1 MLFARAKRQQN
12 GNILINEIKGRDS
25 SSSNGERCL
34 WLKHTQRSV
43 KYENVSHLAT
53 AKQNNFATVCRWRS
67 ERLEVVPPL
76 LEDNIVEINC
86 ALPACV
92 PWHLGQHENRFGKLA
107 EEPNSHWTEI
117 KLCCLTVFCD
127 NFQRKH
133 HTHTHTPWPRLR
145 TQKFIY
151 ECRAHVLCVRN
162 KIENSLNAVSL
173 DGWPSLDRIRMVSK
187 HLTLQSHSLSIST
200 YMYVVC
206 LLSIKSKF
214 PVVRG
219 IDWIARL
226 AMLAYHACSTVA
238 TATYM
243 PMPFGNRKPICKFPN
258 APHCLCKIAM
268 CQFHRNIQPRL
279 SSMTIFG
286 ESHSYFLSV
295 WWNRHVSSARN
306 TLSRV
311 RDMPRWQSC
320 VDSIREMHAM
330 QDAQYNTSL
339 DTGRVLVFHL
349 IHSTI
354 QR

>member
-1 MLFARAKRQQN
+1 MNAVRTF
-12 GNILINEIKGRDS
+12 
-25 SSSNGERCL
+25 C
-34 WLKHTQRSV
+34 
-43 KYENVSHLAT
+43 
-53 AKQNNFATVCRWRS
+53 VC
-67 ERLEVVPPL
+67 E
-76 LEDNIVEINC
+76 
-86 ALPACV
+86 
-92 PWHLGQHENRFGKLA
+92 
-107 EEPNSHWTEI
+107 
-117 KLCCLTVFCD
+117 
-127 NFQRKH
+127 
-133 HTHTHTPWPRLR
+133 
-145 TQKFIY
+145 
-151 ECRAHVLCVRN
+151 N

-206 LLSIKSKF
+206 LLSIESKF

-219 IDWIARL
+219 IDWIAR
-226 AMLAYHACSTVA
+226 LAYHACSTVA

-268 CQFHRNIQPRL
+268 CQFHRNIQPIDLRL

-339 DTGRVLVFHL
+339 DTRRVLVFHL

>member
-12 GNILINEIKGRDS
+12 GNILINEIKGRDSS

-53 AKQNNFATVCRWRS
+53 AKQNNFATVCRWRR
-67 ERLEVVPPL
+67 ERVEMMSPL

-92 PWHLGQHENRFGKLA
+92 CHGISANIKIDSANWQKSPIHIERKLNYA
-107 EEPNSHWTEI
+107 AWQCFAIISNVST
-117 KLCCLTVFCD
+117 
-127 NFQRKH
+127 
-133 HTHTHTPWPRLR
+133 THTHTPWPRLR

-151 ECRAHVLCVRN
+151 ECRAHFLCVRKQN
-162 KIENSLNAVSL
+162 WKFIERSVTWRLAVTWQNTNGQQTFDS
-173 DGWPSLDRIRMVSK
+173 PV
-187 HLTLQSHSLSIST
+187 TLALYI
-200 YMYVVC
+200 YLYVC
-206 LLSIKSKF
+206 LLSIESTF

-219 IDWIARL
+219 IDWIAR
-226 AMLAYHACSTVA
+226 LAYHACSTVA

-339 DTGRVLVFHL
+339 DTRRVLVFHL